1 MIFNIIFTFDVVGYC
16 NIFSRLKAFQAN
28 WRLAKKN
35 IKDAPGAQLRN
46 MFAIITMKI
55 TQKSGIRKH

>member
-1 MIFNIIFTFDVVGYC
+1 MLSVIVIYFPDWKHSKQIDA
-16 NIFSRLKAFQAN
+16 LP
-28 WRLAKKN
+28 KKN